1 MKFPLSKP
9 IKANGEE
16 VSVLELREPEGK
28 DLIEIGMPMSFDAE
42 GQTELKMK
50 VIAKYISRLASIPP
64 TSVYAISPQDLLEI
78 AMEIVGFFGEPGSTS
93 EPVPEPNSL
102 TTT

>member
-9 IKANGEE
+9 IQANGGE

-28 DLIEIGMPMSFDAE
+28 DLIEIGMPMSFTAE
-42 GQTELKMK
+42 GQTDIKMQ

-64 TSVYAISPQDLLEI
+64 NSVISISRQDLMSL
-78 AMEIVGFFGEPGSTS
+78 ALEIVGFFGEPGSTS